1 MVHVSSCDGKK
12 AEVGSVIKTLEYSDA
27 FYSIAAKTSSQN
39 PEEWL
44 PLLIHLRDTAAV
56 MQYLIDDWIPLEPED
71 LKLTAEE
78 LMTAGTFLA
87 AVHDLGKAT
96 PIFQQKLLIHISF
109 LREQLCQ
116 AGLTVSCSPTE
127 EESRRYGSH
136 AMMGALLLEED
147 GCREDIAVVV
157 ASHHGST
164 PEMGYSEEDAS
175 GSMESHPS
183 FFRDRQSEDRWESV
197 QHEYIQYAL
206 NLSGCKKYEEL
217 PHLCKHTQLLL
228 CGLVIMA
235 DWIASNINY
244 FPLIRKGKTRFIDFD
259 ERVRDG
265 LKHLSLPSRWI
276 PEAKIRSNELM
287 DKRFGFLPN
296 TVQQMV
302 LQAAEEL
309 QHPGLIIL
317 EAPMG
322 CGKTE
327 AALTLAEQLAK
338 KNKKGGLAFFLPSQ
352 ATSNAIFT
360 RLLAWADTLENSSS
374 LAIQL
379 AHGMAVF
386 NRQYLQLQHI
396 DEEEEGQPGLGVHQF
411 FSGNKSRLLANF
423 VVGTIDQL
431 LMAGLQQKHIML
443 RHLGLAGKVVIIDE
457 CHAYDAYMN
466 VYLDR
471 VLKYLREYNVPVI
484 LLSATLPAERRI
496 GLINAYRKYP
506 LRADE
511 IEKLHQLSYPMLT
524 AADGEVLSIRT
535 AAMKESSKRIEI
547 YLIQDEQIFE
557 VINSVLRAHGCAGI
571 IVNTVSRAQKLAAEL
586 KEKTEAK
593 VILYHA
599 QFTVSDRN
607 GKEMEIL
614 EYVGKKSD
622 PSGRDSVIVVGTQV
636 LEQSLDIDFD
646 LLISDLCPMDL
657 LLQRIGRLQRHK
669 RPQRPTALLQA
680 KCLILGAD
688 TDHLDS
694 GTVAIYGEY
703 LLKRTLALLP
713 AVIDIPSD
721 IARLVQA
728 TYDETDARQQKEG
741 SFAQEYAD
749 YDALRTLEKKK
760 AEGYLLPFQEET
772 RRGSQTIEGLL
783 SRRENISEDSARA
796 AVREGDPSIEVLLL
810 IEKKSGHF
818 WLPSGESISYSGTAV
833 PDPDTA
839 LKIEG
844 GRLRLPHRLSNRFV
858 NEAVTL
864 ELRNHTMEKLP
875 GWMKSPWLHDELFLI
890 LDEKHTKRLLNR
902 YLLTY
907 QREEGLKVIDE
918 KNE

>member
-1 MVHVSSCDGKK
+1 MVHVSSCEGKK
-12 AEVGSVIKTLEYSDA
+12 AEVSSVIKMPEHSDA
-27 FYSIAAKTSSQN
+27 FYSIAAKTSSEN
-39 PEEWL
+39 LEEWL
-44 PLLIHLRDTAAV
+44 PLLVHLRDTAAV
-56 MQYLIDDWIPLEPED
+56 MRYLILDWIPLAPED
-71 LKLTAEE
+71 LHLTKEE
-78 LMTAGTFLA
+78 LMVAGTFLA
-87 AVHDLGKAT
+87 AAHDLGKAT

-109 LREQLCQ
+109 LKKQLCQ
-116 AGLTVSCSPTE
+116 AGLTVTCCPTE

-147 GCREDIAVVV
+147 GCREDLAVVV

-164 PEMGYSEEDAS
+164 PERGYSEEDAP

-183 FFRDRQSEDRWESV
+183 FFRDLHSADRWESV

-206 NLSGCKKYEEL
+206 HLSGGRNYEEL
-217 PHLCKHTQLLL
+217 PHLCKHTQLIL

-235 DWIASNINY
+235 DWIASNPNY
-244 FPLIRKGKTRFIDFD
+244 FPLIRKGKTGLIDFD
-259 ERVRDG
+259 KRTGDG
-265 LKHLSLPSRWI
+265 LKHLSLPSRWMPEKI
-276 PEAKIRSNELM
+276 PSKELM
-287 DKRFGFLPN
+287 NKRFGFAPN
-296 TVQQMV
+296 AVQQMV
-302 LQAAEEL
+302 LQAGEEL
-309 QHPGLIIL
+309 KQPGLIIL

-327 AALTLAEQLAK
+327 AALILAEQLAK
-338 KNKKGGLAFFLPSQ
+338 KYKKGGLAFFLPSQ

-360 RLLAWADTLENSSS
+360 RLLAWADTLESSSS
-374 LAIQL
+374 LAMQL
-379 AHGMAVF
+379 AHGMAGF
-386 NRQYLQLQHI
+386 NRQYLQLQHF
-396 DEEEEGQPGLGVHQF
+396 DDGEGQPGLGVHQF
-411 FSGNKSRLLANF
+411 FSGSKSRLLANF

-496 GLINAYRKYP
+496 GFINAYRKHP
-506 LRADE
+506 IRADE
-511 IEKLHQLSYPMLT
+511 LGKLYQLSYPMLT
-524 AADGEVLSIRT
+524 ATDGEVVNIRT
-535 AAMKESSKRIEI
+535 AAMTELSKRIEMYRI
-547 YLIQDEQIFE
+547 RDEQIFE
-557 VINSVLRAHGCAGI
+557 EINSVFLVHGCAGI
-571 IVNTVSRAQKLAAEL
+571 IVNTVSRAQKLVAEL
-586 KEKTEAK
+586 KERTEAK
-593 VILYHA
+593 LILYHA
-599 QFTVSDRN
+599 QFTVSDRSR
-607 GKEMEIL
+607 KEMEIL
-614 EYVGKKSD
+614 ECVGKKSD
-622 PSGRDSVIVVGTQV
+622 SSARDGVVVVGTQV

-669 RPQRPTALLQA
+669 RPVRPTAMRQA

-688 TDHLDS
+688 ADHLDS
-694 GTVAIYGEY
+694 ETVAIYGEY

-713 AVIDIPSD
+713 EVIAIPSD
-721 IARLVQA
+721 ISRLVQA
-728 TYDETDARQQKEG
+728 TYDETDAKHQKGE
-741 SFAQEYAD
+741 SFAKEYTD

-760 AEGYLLPFQEET
+760 AEGYLLPVQEET
-772 RRGSQTIEGLL
+772 RRGTQTIEGLL

-796 AVREGDPSIEVLLL
+796 AVRDGDPSIEVVLV
-810 IEKKSGHF
+810 IEKEPEKF
-818 WLPSGESISYSGTAV
+818 YLPSGELIPCCGTSV
-833 PDPDTA
+833 PDSDTA

-858 NEAVTL
+858 NESVTL

-890 LDEKHTKRLLNR
+890 LDGNYTKRLLNR